1 MEKYSLVLEGGGA
14 KGAYQVGAI
23 KALKKKGIEFD
34 TIIGTSIGAINA
46 AFIAQG
52 DINKLEELW
61 QTLSFQDLMDINNE
75 LIESITNMKFSS
87 DILNEIARKFFNA
100 SKEKGIDTSSIRS
113 LLEKYIDE
121 EKLRNSNIRF
131 GLVTYCL
138 SNMKPQKLF
147 IEDIPQ
153 GKVVDYL
160 MATSNLPVF
169 KRQIIDNK
177 SFLDGGA
184 YDNCSVEMLYEAGY
198 KNIIAIKLFKRR
210 KRIRN
215 YYKLSKKQDLNLK
228 IIVPSEEL
236 PFILNFETKTLN
248 KILKYGYIDTIK
260 QIDKLDGYKYAIYNI
275 DEERLK
281 NIKELFT
288 PSFSLNFVKLCKTS
302 YKIGDNIID
311 VALNRALNKLCRA
324 VCGVN
329 TKSFKKQIVSIIE
342 YIAEQ
347 GNVSKNKIYTFD
359 DLIIRAQKIVSK
371 REKKAKG
378 IESAVYYLI
387 KNIKEDE

>member
-100 SKEKGIDTSSIRS
+100 FKEKGIDTSSIRS

-281 NIKELFT
+281 NIKDLFT

-324 VCGVN
+324 LCGVN